1 MRSGQARLRGSIAT
15 IFDQLAQLPER
26 FLEWDRRSLEA
37 IGGSQYLRPFSK
49 TLIGATYFGDGYLW
63 GLTALGLILF
73 GRPLDRR
80 YVLIA
85 LAIIIINIAIF
96 RLLKYLFRRMRPYS
110 SSPLRELR
118 YRSLDSYSF
127 PSGHATTS
135 FGLAFLIS
143 CFYPILPVQLAAYFV
158 SSVIGLSRIY
168 VGEHYPSDVISG
180 ALLGILI
187 SNLLLPLF
195 QRLIL

>member
-1 MRSGQARLRGSIAT
+1 MEDRARGYSGIIRDYLL
-15 IFDQLAQLPER
+15 DLPER
-26 FLEWDRRSLEA
+26 LLGWDRRYLEA
-37 IGGSQYLRPFSK
+37 IGESRYLRPFSK
-49 TLIGATYFGDGYLW
+49 VLIGATYFGDGYIW

-73 GRPLDRR
+73 GRPIDRQ

-85 LAIIIINIAIF
+85 LGITIINITVF
-96 RLLKYLFRRMRPYS
+96 RLLKYLFRRTRPYYV
-110 SSPLRELR
+110 SPLRELR
-118 YRSLDSYSF
+118 YRRLDSYSF

-143 CFYPILPVQLAAYFV
+143 CFYPILPVQLAAYSI
-158 SSVIGLSRIY
+158 SSLIGFSRIY

-187 SNLLLPLF
+187 SNLLLPIF
-195 QRLIL
+195 ERIFF

>member
-1 MRSGQARLRGSIAT
+1 MEDRARGFNGIIRDYLL
-15 IFDQLAQLPER
+15 DLPER

-37 IGGSQYLRPFSK
+37 ISESQYLRPFAK
-49 TLIGATYFGDGYLW
+49 VLIGATYLGDGYLW

-73 GRPLDRR
+73 GRPLDRQ
-80 YVLIA
+80 YILIA
-85 LAIIIINIAIF
+85 LGITIINITVF
-96 RLLKYLFRRMRPYS
+96 RLLKYLFRRTRPYYVP
-110 SSPLRELR
+110 PLRELR
-118 YRSLDSYSF
+118 YRQLDSYSF

-158 SSVIGLSRIY
+158 SSVIATSRVY

-187 SNLLLPLF
+187 SNLLLPIF
-195 QRLIL
+195 ARIFF